1 MIKKIFLIIL
11 ACLLFSACG
20 VKNSPEY
27 NAQTNYSSTIH
38 LV

>member
-1 MIKKIFLIIL
+1 MIKKIFLITL
-11 ACLLFSACG
+11 TCLLFSACG

-27 NAQTNYSSTIH
+27 NSQINYSSTIN